1 MPIDLYLRLGIALGL
16 GLLIGLQRERA
27 DKSPGGIRTFALIAL
42 FGAFSGLLAQTH
54 GAWVLAA
61 TFVCLAGLIAVA
73 NVMALKK
80 DPRHGTGL
88 TTEIA
93 ALLMFAISAYL
104 IQGDKSVAVVCAG
117 VIALLLHYKDP
128 LHQFVGRMSAGDLHA
143 IMQFVLIS
151 LVILPILPNKAYDPF
166 EVLNPFKIWL
176 MVVLIVGIGLFGY
189 VAYKLFSAK
198 AGTLLGGILGGL
210 ISSTATTISSAR
222 DTKNAPSRASAAALI
237 IMIATAISIVRVLL
251 EIFAVANEF
260 FLIIVQPFA
269 VLLGVF
275 LILTI
280 ILYRR
285 RSEEIV
291 HLDEPGNPAQLK
303 PAIIFGLLYAVILL
317 AVAATQE
324 YIGERGLYVV
334 AVLSGLTDVD
344 AITLSTAEMLNR
356 GQLEVATGWR
366 LIMIATLA
374 NTLFKGGAV
383 AVLGAPALLKRIA
396 LLYGIAI
403 ATGVAL
409 IFLWPT

>member
-1 MPIDLYLRLGIALGL
+1 
-16 GLLIGLQRERA
+16 
-27 DKSPGGIRTFALIAL
+27 
-42 FGAFSGLLAQTH
+42 
-54 GAWVLAA
+54 
-61 TFVCLAGLIAVA
+61 
-73 NVMALKK
+73 
-80 DPRHGTGL
+80 
-88 TTEIA
+88 
-93 ALLMFAISAYL
+93 
-104 IQGDKSVAVVCAG
+104 
-117 VIALLLHYKDP
+117 
-128 LHQFVGRMSAGDLHA
+128 MSAGDLHA

-260 FLIIVQPFA
+260 FLIIAQPFA

-356 GQLEVATGWR
+356 DQLEVATGWR
-366 LIMIATLA
+366 LIMTATLA

-396 LLYGIAI
+396 LLYSIAI
-403 ATGVAL
+403 ACGVAL